1 MNLINSLKVAL
12 YYKQNFATIPNK
24 VGIENGLSNYFL
36 CSHERKFVWN
46 DTSLKNVSNEK
57 TRTMCKICSKLTQ
70 KYQNDAT
77 DVALIFWLLI
87 LNRFNEVY
95 FSNFRYSCFFP
106 ENIQIHSVIWHSS
119 FFFLRDAKSH
129 SLVWQNTENVLF
141 IMLVVC
147 SNHVTDAFQSEST
160 LYSCLDVK
168 ELLARSRRKIWSLSD
183 CIWTRTHNHLVHKR
197 ILNHLAKLTIL
208 ASLAKWLRVRLW
220 TKWFWVWVQLQ
231 SLCYLGCPF

>member
-119 FFFLRDAKSH
+119 FFFYGTQKIIPWYDKTLRMFSLLCWLYVLIMSRMRFRVNPHSIVAWMLRNSLLEAGAKSE
-129 SLVWQNTENVLF
+129 V
-141 IMLVVC
+141 
-147 SNHVTDAFQSEST
+147 
-160 LYSCLDVK
+160 
-168 ELLARSRRKIWSLSD
+168 
-183 CIWTRTHNHLVHKR
+183 
-197 ILNHLAKLTIL
+197 
-208 ASLAKWLRVRLW
+208 
-220 TKWFWVWVQLQ
+220 
-231 SLCYLGCPF
+231 